1 MNELEGP
8 EGETK
13 YVTNSVSL
21 DGFVS
26 LFYFR
31 LTLLSFGTC
40 LNRQVDHIFNLSLKV
55 AREKITK
62 ALARAGISSQ
72 TS

>member
-8 EGETK
+8 ERETK

-40 LNRQVDHIFNLSLKV
+40 LNRQVDHIF
-55 AREKITK
+55 
-62 ALARAGISSQ
+62 
-72 TS
+72 